1 MRTIKFLLISL
12 CIIAFSSNADAQRR
26 KDRMQRYSSAYN
38 YEIQCVG
45 VGNDG
50 TKSVKVWSYG
60 RNVKKAMYK
69 IKKDAVAAAI
79 FRGIPAGGGAA
90 KTPAIITDI
99 NAHETHADFFKKFF
113 KAGGPYLQFVNL
125 SDEAKPVGRNKIR
138 MKGGYKIGMLVS
150 INHDDLRT
158 YLEDKGIA
166 RSLNSGF

>member
-1 MRTIKFLLISL
+1 MKTIKLLLITL
-12 CIIAFSSNADAQRR
+12 LFIAFYGNADAQRR
-26 KDRMQRYSSAYN
+26 KERMQRYSSTYN
-38 YEIQCVG
+38 YEIQCIG

-50 TKSVKVWSYG
+50 TKSAKVWSYG

-79 FRGIPAGGGAA
+79 FKGIPAGGGAA
-90 KTPAIITDI
+90 KTPAILTDI
-99 NAHETHADFFKKFF
+99 NASTTHAAFFKSFF

-125 SDEAKPVGRNKIR
+125 SDEAKPVGRNKIK

-150 INHDDLRT
+150 ISYDDLRK
-158 YLEDKGIA
+158 YLEEKNIA